1 MLPRLRLSAAG
12 AAAMSRLVARAPP
25 LAPHLPR
32 YLSTPSSSLIF
43 PTKLA
48 ATDPPPAFLP
58 RFYASWRRP
67 GCATGFFGGC
77 FASLRGFRKA
87 RRRPAAKK
95 QPPPKERQ
103 LELDVKICLE
113 EELPDD
119 PEVLV
124 SSFFFVSF

>member
-1 MLPRLRLSAAG
+1 MLPRLSLS
-12 AAAMSRLVARAPP
+12 AAMSRLLARAVPP
-25 LAPHLPR
+25 TAAEHLPR
-32 YLSTPSSSLIF
+32 YLSTPSSSLVY

-48 ATDPPPAFLP
+48 PPSAFLP
-58 RFYASWRRP
+58 RFYTSWRRP
-67 GCATGFFGGC
+67 GCATGFFGGY

-124 SSFFFVSF
+124 SSSFFVFFLMF